1 MDLVPRPLLILGA
14 GAFAVEV
21 ADLISEI
28 PTFELAG
35 FVQSV
40 DPRLGEKQLEGL
52 PVYWIEDLARLAET
66 HWAICAVGSS
76 RRRAFIEQAAAFG
89 IRFATVI
96 HPASRVSA
104 KSTLGEGTLVSAGV
118 MIGAHARVGRH
129 VILNRGALVGHHT
142 EVGDYA
148 VCGPGANIAG
158 SCKIGEGAYIGIGA
172 VVRDHL
178 KIGAGSVLGAGTVV
192 VRDVPENV
200 MVVAARS
207 VTME

>member
-40 DPRLGEKQLEGL
+40 DPTQRDQQLEGL

-104 KSTLGEGTLVSAGV
+104 RSTLGEGTLVSAGV

-142 EVGDYA
+142 QVGDYA
-148 VCGPGANIAG
+148 VLGPGANIAG

-178 KIGAGSVLGAGTVV
+178 TIGAGSVLGAGAVA

>member
-1 MDLVPRPLLILGA
+1 MDLIPRPLLILGA

-40 DPRLGEKQLEGL
+40 DPTQRDKELEGL

-76 RRRAFIEQAAAFG
+76 RRRAFIEQAASFG

-129 VILNRGALVGHHT
+129 VLLNRGTLIGHHT

-148 VCGPGANIAG
+148 VFGPGANIAG
-158 SCKIGEGAYIGIGA
+158 GCKIGEGAFIGIGA

-178 KIGAGSVLGAGTVV
+178 TIGAGSVLGAGSVV
-192 VRDVPENV
+192 VRDVPKDV

>member
-1 MDLVPRPLLILGA
+1 MDVIPRPLLILGA
-14 GAFAVEV
+14 GAFAIEV
-21 ADLISEI
+21 ADLITEI

-35 FVQSV
+35 FVQSI
-40 DPRLGEKQLEGL
+40 DPEQREKTLDGL
-52 PVYWIEDLARLAET
+52 PVYWIEEIAKLADT
-66 HWAICAVGSS
+66 HWAVCAVGTS
-76 RRRAFIEQAAAFG
+76 RRKAFIEQAAAFG

-96 HPASRVSA
+96 HPAARVSA
-104 KSTLGEGTLVSAGV
+104 KSVLGEGTLVSAGV

-129 VILNRGALVGHHT
+129 VILNRGTLIGHHT

-148 VCGPGANIAG
+148 TFGPGANIAG
-158 SCKIGEGAYIGIGA
+158 SCRIGEGSYIGIGA

-178 KIGAGSVLGAGTVV
+178 KIGEGSVLGAGAVV

>member
-21 ADLISEI
+21 ADPISEI

-40 DPRLGEKQLEGL
+40 DATQRDKQLEGL

-178 KIGAGSVLGAGTVV
+178 TIGAGSVLGAGAVA

-207 VTME
+207 VAME